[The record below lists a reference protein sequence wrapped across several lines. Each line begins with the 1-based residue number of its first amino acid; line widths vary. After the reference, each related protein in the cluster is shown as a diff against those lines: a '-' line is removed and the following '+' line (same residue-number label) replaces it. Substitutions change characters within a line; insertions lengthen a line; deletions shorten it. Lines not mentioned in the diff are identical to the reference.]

1 MPKKQTTIHLSFTKK
16 EDDQALFNEILS
28 QSENSYVSAA
38 TIVRENLKIIMKQNN
53 GSLALQKNNV
63 TPQ

>member
-1 MPKKQTTIHLSFTKK
+1 MKQTTIHLSFTKK
-16 EDDQALFNEILS
+16 EDDQALFKEILS
-28 QSENSYVSAA
+28 QSENSYVPAA

>member
-1 MPKKQTTIHLSFTKK
+1 MKKQTTIHLSFTKK

-28 QSENSYVSAA
+28 QSENSYVPAA

>member
-1 MPKKQTTIHLSFTKK
+1 MKKQTTIHLSFTKK